1 MNRRE
6 FLIASAALGATTL
19 LACGQTAPT
28 TQSKRDQRYKIS
40 AADWMMLKRQTPG
53 ALDRA
58 HECGLDGV
66 EVDMGPLGS
75 RPDFDNKLLDDKFRE
90 DYLAK
95 AKSLGLEI
103 SCLAMSAFY
112 GKSFGK
118 QEQADHFAQTWIDL
132 MPKLGTTLGFLP
144 IIGIDKGPD
153 KDEVREQTVAHLKTA
168 AALAEKSKLILGI
181 YTPLDSKGNKKLLDD
196 VGSANVRIAYNC
208 GEAIDANRDVYQ
220 ELKDLGANRIA
231 EIIPTLSD
239 GVLLKDDTR
248 LDVPKLK
255 SLLDEMNWSGWLVL
269 QRSRDKNKAR
279 DVKYNFSAN
288 AAYLKS
294 IFQA

>member
-6 FLIASAALGATTL
+6 FLIASAALCATTF
-19 LACGQTAPT
+19 LARGQT
-28 TQSKRDQRYKIS
+28 TQPKRDQRYKIS

-58 HECGLDGV
+58 KECGLDGV
-66 EVDMGPLGS
+66 EVDMGPLGK
-75 RPDFDNKLLDDKFRE
+75 RPDFENKLTEDSFRN
-90 DYLAK
+90 DYLKK
-95 AKSLGLEI
+95 AHDNGLEI
-103 SCLAMSAFY
+103 SSLAMSAFY
-112 GKSFGK
+112 GQAFGK
-118 QEQADHFAQTWIDL
+118 HEKATQFASTWIDL
-132 MPKLGTTLGFLP
+132 MPKVGTKVGFLP
-144 IIGIDKGPD
+144 IIGIDND
-153 KDEVREQTVAHLKTA
+153 DVRAKTVEDLKSA
-168 AALAEKSKLILGI
+168 APLAEKARVILGI
-181 YTPLDSKGNKKLLDD
+181 NTSLDSAGNKNLLDD
-196 VGSANVRIAYNC
+196 IGSPAIRIAYNC
-208 GEAIDANRDVYQ
+208 GEAIDANRDVYR
-220 ELKDLGANRIA
+220 ELKDLGRDRIA

-248 LDVPKLK
+248 LDVPRLK

-269 QRSRDKNKAR
+269 QRSRDKNRAR